1 MTGNFWRRV
10 ILVGLLSSGP
20 RIDSWQSVLWTHSRW
35 CIPVW
40 FARGWKER
48 GEEQCCEYTVE
59 WSPSPL
65 MHPVVKGSYSNRFVE
80 ESTTVRDRLP
90 YNLDLMERSRTWKS
104 TYPVLL
110 SPSLTHAPPIFSDH
124 GEDAPFHFFGMNFMR
139 GSSSAFLSV
148 KYPPR
153 IRPFLSISHTHTK
166 RNSIT
171 ESLNPIGFPL
181 PRIFQG

>member
-1 MTGNFWRRV
+1 MVYPSVICQGLEGTRR
-10 ILVGLLSSGP
+10 
-20 RIDSWQSVLWTHSRW
+20 RAVLWIYSGMV
-35 CIPVW
+35 PLSPD
-40 FARGWKER
+40 ASSSER
-48 GEEQCCEYTVE
+48 QLQQQICGGIHHCKGPSTLQS
-59 WSPSPL
+59 WSL
-65 MHPVVKGSYSNRFVE
+65 EK
-80 ESTTVRDRLP
+80 
-90 YNLDLMERSRTWKS
+90 SRTWKS